1 MSRTRIADQRG
12 QSTVEWIGLVL
23 LVSLVMSVLG
33 AIAGIGLPGA
43 ALAQA
48 IGSRIVCAVGLS
60 DGCGLGTGTLLTA
73 YGDEVAEAVRDHAP
87 RILYEPGMHAL
98 PVDYR
103 HCRDDACAD
112 GADSG
117 DVRRT
122 DSGEP
127 VSLFVHVVDCRA
139 GAPPASEGIDCSGE
153 RAGNL
158 YLQYFVYYPG
168 SATGEG
174 STPLAGVIRDASNAL
189 GTPTYHPDDWESFQV
204 RIGPDGAADRAS
216 AHHGYG
222 PGWFP
227 ETGAYFVSGGSHA
240 GTVLPR
246 DADRYTARSE
256 INLIPLEPIAA
267 SNPDVSFAITPPWA
281 KKVWFD
287 PEYEG
292 TD

>member
-1 MSRTRIADQRG
+1 VWRTRIGEQRG
-12 QSTVEWIGLVL
+12 QSTVEWIGLVM
-23 LVSLVMSVLG
+23 LVSFVVSMLG
-33 AIAGIGLPGA
+33 AIAGLGLPGA
-43 ALAQA
+43 ALADA
-48 IGSRIVCAVGLS
+48 IGSRIICAVGLA
-60 DGCGLGTGTLLTA
+60 DGCALGGGALLEA
-73 YGDEVAEAVRDHAP
+73 YGEELAAAVRDHAP
-87 RILYEPGMHAL
+87 RILYEPGMRAL

-103 HCRDDACAD
+103 DCREDECAD

-122 DSGEP
+122 KAGLP
-127 VSLFVHVVDCRA
+127 VSLFVHVVDCRP
-139 GAPPASEGIDCSGE
+139 GAAAPEGVDCSGT

-158 YLQYFVYYPG
+158 YIQYFAYYPG

-174 STPLAGVIRDASNAL
+174 STPLADVIRDASTAL
-189 GTPTYHPDDWESFQV
+189 GSPTYHPDDWESFQV
-204 RIGPDGAADRAS
+204 KVTPGRAFERAS

-222 PGWFP
+222 GGWCP
-227 ETGAYFVSGGSHA
+227 DAGAYFVSGGSHA

-246 DADRYTARSE
+246 DADRETAPAD
-256 INLIPLEPIAA
+256 INLIALEPIAA
-267 SNPDVSFAITPPWA
+267 SHPNVAFAITPPWI